1 MKLSNLRIN
10 VLLISSFWGQ
20 KGKRTV
26 STLRSS
32 NNQSGMMFSSSAS
45 GIVVKSRITDSMNL
59 LWKPTSKNF
68 FLIRFFSFSK
78 SDAILRALCS
88 SPLIAF
94 RLYRFGTLDDQK
106 TGRFPGFCV
115 TSSWRMDQLI
125 DLLLNKYL
133 TLLWPTP
140 AIFLSQSPSLCWGVW
155 EIYSIWKHGNFTR
168 E

>member
-1 MKLSNLRIN
+1 MFLVLQMILNVYEFLVKLSNLRIN

-32 NNQSGMMFSSSAS
+32 NNQFGMMFSSSAL
-45 GIVVKSRITDSMNL
+45 GTEVKSRITDSMNL
-59 LWKPTSKNF
+59 LGKPTSKNF

-94 RLYRFGTLDDQK
+94 RLYLFGTLDDQK
-106 TGRFPGFCV
+106 TGSFPGF
-115 TSSWRMDQLI
+115 T
-125 DLLLNKYL
+125 
-133 TLLWPTP
+133 
-140 AIFLSQSPSLCWGVW
+140 
-155 EIYSIWKHGNFTR
+155 
-168 E
+168 